1 MDAWRVWMAT
11 RSALHSRAAGE
22 AETLLGVC
30 ASFNP
35 TFPRLVTEDVEMA
48 GIQIPAGAR
57 VDVCLGA
64 ANRDPARWQ
73 RPDEHDIYR
82 PAPQLVGGLAQRGFT
97 AVPVLF
103 Q

>member
-1 MDAWRVWMAT
+1 
-11 RSALHSRAAGE
+11 
-22 AETLLGVC
+22 
-30 ASFNP
+30 
-35 TFPRLVTEDVEMA
+35 MA

-73 RPDEHDIYR
+73 RPDEYDIYR
-82 PAPQLVGGLAQRGFT
+82 PAQYHLGFGLGPHQCLGQYVAKQEMLSAIDGLLDRFPNMRLDPSAPLPQLVGGLEQRGFT

-103 Q
+103 R